1 MADIKRIKLPNGT
14 TYNLKDSAARTSIT
28 NITEGTTK
36 LPYGKS
42 LSITNDV
49 ELNLLDPDNNVLS
62 TVNIKRGGTDVFS
75 GDNIA
80 HGKVKVTVSGFTTE
94 PSGKYTATVITQSD
108 VTNIVFTNKQGTST
122 EYTSLDTLYSDLK
135 TNNYY
140 EFEFV
145 NNSGNAM
152 PSNELLSLN
161 SSGGNSIGIQNS
173 NYKPFSGDDSPFGG
187 YCGYKGYGSAAINIV
202 SVSEDHYSK
211 LKIIDPLEVKK
222 VNGVNCLTAPRIP
235 ALFNL
240 SYSNGLWELTDEDG
254 TTHNYND
261 LRVGDIVYI
270 TRNRNPLP
278 SDTLYVLSPYSDDDK
293 SNPKQYIKYVSC
305 NMYCRV
311 VKANSLKVIL
321 QAPPVNYATSQGDA
335 GSHDGSYETSNI
347 YANSSEDDIAA
358 ELRYL
363 KNVVE
368 EDDFYT
374 NYHYMLYGYGPDGA
388 ITNFNTHIHRI
399 VYDDGSFAAIYYPE
413 AGTIP
418 DGIKPGFTWQSGST
432 PPVGNWNPLI
442 AYDSMFFYSGNE
454 VYSTGLEYNG
464 QGFYGTPTSG
474 TGFGYTSNTN
484 YIIAFGHFNN
494 QYMAIE

>member
-1 MADIKRIKLPNGT
+1 MAMVRHLSDGTNTWDIG
-14 TYNLKDSAARTSIT
+14 
-28 NITEGTTK
+28 G
-36 LPYGKS
+36 
-42 LSITNDV
+42 
-49 ELNLLDPDNNVLS
+49 
-62 TVNIKRGGTDVFS
+62 GGTDVFS
-75 GDNIA
+75 GDYIA

-94 PSGKYTATVITQSD
+94 PSGKYTATVINQSD
-108 VTNIVFTNKQGTST
+108 VTNIVFTTKQGTST
-122 EYTSLDTLYSDLK
+122 EYTSLDTLYDDLK

-152 PSNELLSLN
+152 PSNESISLN
-161 SSGGNSIGIQNS
+161 ASSGNSIGIENS
-173 NYKPFSGDDSPFGG
+173 NNKPFSGDDSPFGG
-187 YCGYKGYGSAAINIV
+187 YCGFKGYGSAAINIV

-235 ALFNL
+235 ELFNL
-240 SYSNGLWELTDEDG
+240 SYSNDTWELTDEDG
-254 TTHNYND
+254 TAHDYND

-270 TRNRNPLP
+270 TRNVNPLP
-278 SDTLYVLSPYSDDDK
+278 SDTLYVLSLYIDDDT

-311 VKANSLKVIL
+311 VKATSFKVIL
-321 QAPPVNYATSQGDA
+321 QAPPVNYATSNGDA
-335 GSHDGSYETSNI
+335 GSHDGSYVTSRI
-347 YANSSEDDIAA
+347 LADSSEDDIAA

-374 NYHYMLYGYGPDGA
+374 NYHYMLYGYGPNG
-388 ITNFNTHIHRI
+388 IIQNFNTHIHRI

-418 DGIKPGFTWQSGST
+418 DGIRPGFTGGAAYT
-432 PPVGNWNPLI
+432 PPVGGWNPRI
-442 AYDSMFFYSGNE
+442 AYDSMFFYSGNDK
-454 VYSTGLEYNG
+454 YSVGLEYNG

-474 TGFGYTSNTN
+474 TGNTYTSNTN
-484 YIIAFGHFNN
+484 YIIVFGHFNN

>member
-1 MADIKRIKLPNGT
+1 MADIKRIKLPDGK

-94 PSGKYTATVITQSD
+94 TSGEKTYTVIAQSD
-108 VTNIVFTNKQGTST
+108 VTNIVFTTKQGTST
-122 EYTSLDTLYSDLK
+122 EYTSLDTLYSDIK

-152 PSNELLSLN
+152 PSNNGLTLKA
-161 SSGGNSIGIQNS
+161 SGGNSIGIQS
-173 NYKPFSGDDSPFGG
+173 NEPFSGDDSPFGG
-187 YCGYKGYGSAAINIV
+187 YCGYKGYGAAAINIV

-222 VNGVNCLTAPRIP
+222 VNGVPCLTAPRIP
-235 ALFNL
+235 ELFNL
-240 SYSNGLWELTDEDG
+240 SYSSGSWELTDEDG

-270 TRNRNPLP
+270 TRNVNPLP
-278 SDTLYVLSPYSDDDK
+278 SSPLYVLSPYILNEY
-293 SNPKQYIKYVSC
+293 SNPKNYIKYVSC
-305 NMYCRV
+305 DMYCRV
-311 VKANSLKVIL
+311 VKATSFEIIL
-321 QAPPVNYATSQGDA
+321 QAPTGNYATSQSDA
-335 GSHDGSYETSNI
+335 GSNDGAYSISSKIN
-347 YANSSEDDIAA
+347 ASSSEDDIAA
-358 ELRYL
+358 ALRYL
-363 KNVVE
+363 KNVVD

-374 NYHYMLYGYGPDGA
+374 NHYYMLYGYGPNGM
-388 ITNFNTHIHRI
+388 IQNFNTHIHRI

-418 DGIKPGFTWQSGST
+418 DGIRPGFTGGAAYT
-432 PPVGNWNPLI
+432 PPVGGWNPRI
-442 AYDSMFFYSGNE
+442 AYDSMFFYSNDTK
-454 VYSTGLEYNG
+454 YSGGLEYNG
-464 QGFYGTPTSG
+464 KGFYGTPTNG
-474 TGFGYTSNTN
+474 TGNTYTSNTN
-484 YIIAFGHFNN
+484 YIIVFGHFNN
-494 QYMAIE
+494 QYMEIK